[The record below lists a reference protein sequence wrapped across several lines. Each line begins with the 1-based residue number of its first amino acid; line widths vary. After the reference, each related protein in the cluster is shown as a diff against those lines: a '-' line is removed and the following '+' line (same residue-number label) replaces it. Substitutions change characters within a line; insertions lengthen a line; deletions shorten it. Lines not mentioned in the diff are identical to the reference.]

1 MGDVTV
7 VRTERLLLTATGP
20 RDAEAL
26 APIMADPDGWWY
38 EPESRHT
45 SPERTRAWLERAAQ
59 RWDEGLSYWTIRL
72 AETDEVIG
80 VGGVQRHSGGGWNL
94 SYRIGTA
101 HQGNGYA
108 TEVTRAAI
116 EAAHQVDPDAPVIAW
131 VAAHNTPSRKVA
143 ERAGL
148 TDQGERLDTNDNT
161 MRHAYADRPLPAP
174 TRAD

>member
-1 MGDVTV
+1 VDDVTA
-7 VRTERLLLTATGP
+7 VRTERLSLTATGP
-20 RDAEAL
+20 EDAEAL
-26 APIMADPDGWWY
+26 APIMADPEGWWY

-45 SPERTRAWLERAAQ
+45 SPERTTAWLERAAE

-72 AETDEVIG
+72 AETGEVIG
-80 VGGVQRHSGGGWNL
+80 VGGAQRHFGGGWNL
-94 SYRIGTA
+94 SYRIATG
-101 HQGNGYA
+101 HWGKGYA
-108 TEVTRAAI
+108 SEVTRAAI

-161 MRHAYADRPLPAP
+161 VRHAYADRSLGPA
-174 TRAD
+174 TK